1 MILPVRLCLAAW
13 VVTYGVLAYWREP
26 LRFLELPVI
35 LVGADA

>member
-1 MILPVRLCLAAW
+1 MLPVRLRPDAW
-13 VVTYGVLAYWREP
+13 VITYGVLAYWRGP